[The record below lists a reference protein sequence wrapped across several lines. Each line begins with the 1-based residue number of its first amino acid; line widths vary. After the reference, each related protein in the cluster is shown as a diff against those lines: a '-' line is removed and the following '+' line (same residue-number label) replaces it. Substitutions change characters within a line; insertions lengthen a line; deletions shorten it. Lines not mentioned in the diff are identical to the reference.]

1 MCECERE
8 VARVKNEQL
17 EHVNGTPDGRDN
29 AVRVTEYNS
38 SSIRSLLLLQELKE
52 SFNYGLF
59 APPSNGKAGKFLD
72 EERRLGDYP
81 FNGPVGYLEVSCIH
95 QAYMYIM
102 DSTDPNF
109 SSSLCCPLQLK
120 YKRRVY
126 KMLTLDERQLKALH
140 TRANLR
146 RFLDCIN
153 GGHVEKIAKMCAKG
167 LDPNFHCSESG
178 ETPLSV
184 ATGAKKPNKLLI
196 ALVNGGA
203 LLDYRTKDGTTALH
217 RAVEHDSLE
226 AVRWVSTQ
234 FKFDSIIFD
243 LILIHIQFLQ
253 HAPGA
258 WRLAQLS

>member
-1 MCECERE
+1 MSFVRLP
-8 VARVKNEQL
+8 QL
-17 EHVNGTPDGRDN
+17 EHVNETPESPRHTSNQD
-29 AVRVTEYNS
+29 VLS
-38 SSIRSLLLLQELKE
+38 SYFLQELKE

-81 FNGPVGYLEVSCIH
+81 FNGPVGYLEVRK
-95 QAYMYIM
+95 
-102 DSTDPNF
+102 DSPFSTNF
-109 SSSLCCPLQLK
+109 FNFFPFFFAKLQLK

-146 RFLDCIN
+146 RFLECIN

-226 AVRWVSTQ
+226 AVR
-234 FKFDSIIFD
+234 
-243 LILIHIQFLQ
+243 
-253 HAPGA
+253 
-258 WRLAQLS
+258 